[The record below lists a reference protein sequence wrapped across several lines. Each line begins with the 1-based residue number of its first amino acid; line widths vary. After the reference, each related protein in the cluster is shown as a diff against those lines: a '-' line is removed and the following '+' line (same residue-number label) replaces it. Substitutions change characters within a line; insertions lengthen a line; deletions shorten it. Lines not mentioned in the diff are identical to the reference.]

1 MFQRC
6 SAGLIGMA
14 LCLILVHCCGRFR
27 HVVEQLRIQ
36 QLQEVQLLVVGQL
49 RVIHQLLLQRELRG
63 QVHKKAFQLLVN
75 AIWFQEHLLQMH
87 LVPQ

>member
-14 LCLILVHCCGRFR
+14 LCLILVRCCGRFR
-27 HVVEQLRIQ
+27 HVVEQLRLQ

-49 RVIHQLLLQRELRG
+49 QVIHQLLLQRELHD
-63 QVHKKAFQLLVN
+63 QVHKREFQLLVN
-75 AIWFQEHLLQMH
+75 AIWFQEHLLQRH

>member
-14 LCLILVHCCGRFR
+14 LCLILVRCCGRFR
-27 HVVEQLRIQ
+27 HVVEQLRLQ

-49 RVIHQLLLQRELRG
+49 QVIHQLLRQRELRD
-63 QVHKKAFQLLVN
+63 QVHKREFQLLVN
-75 AIWFQEHLLQMH
+75 AIWFQEHLLQTH